1 MFTPLP
7 RYSGRVRTRTTFPRV
22 HREIIRGVSVARP
35 PRRRQTIEGI
45 SAVIEASLHANPK
58 RTPRVSCLSHR
69 LCQLS
74 ITIHPS
80 QDDGIAWRP
89 CRCRCR
95 EAARD
100 GRPHLDVTT
109 LRCTSGSWAAKDSP
123 VSCQTTVDH
132 KTAQGTT
139 YVLSVRQ
146 RARRSRQ
153 DTALRFKEAGLALEA
168 MASVISDFESGAN
181 LLHVSEWM
189 WFT

>member
-1 MFTPLP
+1 MQI
-7 RYSGRVRTRTTFPRV
+7 RKEHRV
-22 HREIIRGVSVARP
+22 
-35 PRRRQTIEGI
+35 
-45 SAVIEASLHANPK
+45 SAVCH
-58 RTPRVSCLSHR
+58 TGCVSCLS
-69 LCQLS
+69 LS
-74 ITIHPS
+74 IHLRTMAS
-80 QDDGIAWRP
+80 LGDLADVVVEKLQEMDDHTWTSP
-89 CRCRCR
+89 LCS
-95 EAARD
+95 
-100 GRPHLDVTT
+100 TT